1 MRIRN
6 ALVAAPVLAASM
18 SVPALIP
25 MASAAPAT
33 SMSAAAVPV
42 AELLINAA
50 KTEVDAYQQYYAYAQ
65 AAASSGQ
72 PALATVWQTVGEV
85 QHQDHFTHEVT
96 LAKLYSGSDNAANL
110 RTLADITSQIAAK
123 YRVWAT
129 EAPTGSAAA
138 TVLQAVAAR
147 ETASNR
153 LLVRALNALGSHA
166 TMPTPPPIATVP
178 ILVAPQPHFSGVFYD
193 HLTND
198 SDSAL
203 EAAAWIWGGYQFAA
217 KTAVD
222 TGEADLAALLSG
234 LEAQAQRQT
243 WPELLNVAGFVNG
256 NALNLQ
262 TSIASEQSAI
272 TMYGGYATQAQQA
285 GDTSVAGVFRSVQ
298 GDETGHHR
306 VFSTELRRYRGN
318 PSSTGPATADA
329 PIVHGS

>member
-1 MRIRN
+1 MS
-6 ALVAAPVLAASM
+6 ATAAPV
-18 SVPALIP
+18 
-25 MASAAPAT
+25 T
-33 SMSAAAVPV
+33 
-42 AELLINAA
+42 ELLITAA

-96 LAKLYSGSDNAANL
+96 LAKLYSGSDNASNL
-110 RTLADITSQIAAK
+110 RTLADISSQIAAK
-123 YRVWAT
+123 YRVWAA

-138 TVLQAVAAR
+138 AVLQAVATR
-147 ETASNR
+147 EAASNR
-153 LLVRALNALGSHA
+153 LLVRALNALGGHA
-166 TMPTPPPIATVP
+166 TMPAPPPVATVP
-178 ILVAPQPHFSGVFYD
+178 IIVAPRPHYSGIFYD

-198 SDSAL
+198 ADSAL

-222 TGEADLAALLSG
+222 TGQADLAALLSG

-285 GDTSVAGVFRSVQ
+285 GDTSVADVFRGIQ

-306 VFSTELRRYRGN
+306 VFSTELLQYRGS
-318 PSSTGPATADA
+318 PSSARQPRADGSM
-329 PIVHGS
+329 VHGS